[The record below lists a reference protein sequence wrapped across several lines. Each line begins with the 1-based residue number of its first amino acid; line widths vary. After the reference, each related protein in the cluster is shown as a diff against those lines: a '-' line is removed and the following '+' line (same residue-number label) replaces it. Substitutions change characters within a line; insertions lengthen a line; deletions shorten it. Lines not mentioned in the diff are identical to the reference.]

1 MRSVSVVRLIATL
14 LLVPVLRAQD
24 PASAVPELAQKLCGE
39 CHVED
44 TDGDFDLVF
53 LFDPGVIKNG
63 EYTEQLHLAVQRLR
77 SRTMPP
83 PDELQPADAERR
95 ELTAALAQLMPSQ
108 PGERVATVRRLT
120 RRQYELT
127 VQDLFGVQ
135 WRAHDLLPE
144 DAFAHGFVG
153 QGDVQNMSPLLLE
166 KYHDAASEVAK
177 LVLADDKARRVL
189 FAEDRALAETL
200 PQFLAAAFRRPVQ
213 NEEVTERLADVAA
226 MQNQGLPAAQVEH
239 ALLRGILVSP
249 SFLLRP
255 EFGQED
261 APAQLSAHELA
272 VRLSYMLASTTPDA
286 SLTASANDNSLL
298 RHDVLIEHAQR
309 LVQLKEGRAFAGDFA
324 SQWLGLKQVL
334 TATADFRRYPQIW
347 KHSLRPS
354 FLQEAVRFFAA
365 IVSEDR
371 SVLELIDADYTF
383 VNPVLASHY
392 GLAKVKSGFHRV
404 TLEGKRRG
412 GILGMGA
419 MLMTS
424 SYPLRTS
431 PVKRGQWIL
440 TKLLDSPPPPPP
452 PGAGELPKDDK
463 PKDNLTLRQQLEE
476 HRKRRSCA
484 GCHAEMDALGFALEN
499 YDVVGRW
506 RDSMH
511 KLPVDAK
518 AELPDGT
525 EIDGPVALKRELRKR
540 GDDIVRAMAKNLLV
554 HGVGRDMGLAD
565 EAEIAKIVAATR
577 AKGDRFS
584 ALLAAVVTS
593 PLFTM
598 RDIDA
603 ADTRPGGGE

>member
-1 MRSVSVVRLIATL
+1 MPSVSVARLLATL
-14 LLVPVLRAQD
+14 VLALAVGAQEL
-24 PASAVPELAQKLCGE
+24 ASSVPELAQKLCGE

-44 TDGDFDLVF
+44 ADGDFDLVF
-53 LFDPGVIKNG
+53 LFDPATVKNG
-63 EYTEQLHLAVQRLR
+63 EFVDHLQLAVQRLR

-83 PDELQPADAERR
+83 PDELQPSDSERR
-95 ELTAALAQLMPSQ
+95 QLVAALAHLVPSR

-127 VQDLFGVQ
+127 VRDLFGVK
-135 WRAHDLLPE
+135 WRARDLLPE
-144 DAFAHGFVG
+144 DASAHGFVG
-153 QGDVQNMSPLLLE
+153 QGDAQNMSPLLLE
-166 KYHDAASEVAK
+166 KYHDAANAVAS
-177 LVLADDKARRVL
+177 LVLADANARRVL
-189 FAEDRALAETL
+189 FAKDRSLDVTL
-200 PQFLAAAFRRPVQ
+200 PEFLAAAFRRPVQ
-213 NEEVTERLADVAA
+213 DVEVAERLADVAT
-226 MQNQGLPAAQVEH
+226 MQQQGLAAAQIEL

-255 EFGQED
+255 EFGQE
-261 APAQLSAHELA
+261 AGPAQLSAHELA
-272 VRLSYMLASTTPDA
+272 VRLSYMLASSMPDA
-286 SLTASANDNSLL
+286 SLTAAAKDNSLL
-298 RHDVLIEHAQR
+298 RHEVLVAQAQR
-309 LVQLKEGRAFAGDFA
+309 LVQAQNGRAFAGDFA
-324 SQWLGLKQVL
+324 SQWLGLEQVL

-347 KHSLRPS
+347 KNSLRPS

-392 GLAKVKSGFHRV
+392 GLAKVKQGFHRV
-404 TLEGKRRG
+404 KLDGERRG

-463 PKDNLTLRQQLEE
+463 PKNKLTLRQQLEE

-506 RDSMH
+506 RDTMH
-511 KLPVDAK
+511 KLPIDAK

-525 EIDGPVALKRELRKR
+525 EIDGPVALKQELQKR
-540 GDDIVRAMAKNLLV
+540 GDDIVRALVKNLLV

-565 EAEIAKIVAATR
+565 EAEIGKIVTATR

-603 ADTRPGGGE
+603 ASTRPGGGE